1 MPDLSPFGSGERGRL
16 KPAPERSTP
25 SSEVESYALKLSDSS
40 NGRSWTFVPRVAHI
54 TSIGRICSIRGP
66 IPDDDNAPLS
76 APMRKDG
83 LSTGTPSIH
92 RWSGRGLRC
101 SGSIVAVH
109 DPHCMDEPNFLL
121 RSDLL
126 AGGTTSDEIRQAVRV
141 GRLRNVT
148 RGVYVDGG
156 ADLDPLTLHHARVLA
171 RQGRITP
178 DAVVSHVSA
187 AVLHG
192 LPLWDVDLSPVHIS
206 RERPSSG
213 RRTPTL
219 HVHRCTYQPDEVCV
233 VAGLRTTTL
242 ARTVVDLA
250 RTLSVDSAVIAGDA
264 ALRAHPHIAP
274 LLLDALASSGMRH
287 GIAAARRTVAFLDGR
302 SESPGESLSRLRI
315 RSAGLPAPKLQH
327 ELRTP
332 SGAFVARPDFLW
344 EDEGVVG
351 EFDGRSKYGSDEP
364 GATAETVHRE
374 KLREDAIR
382 ALGFEVVRWTWADLF
397 RFEAVHARLVRAAG
411 RARRR

>member
-1 MPDLSPFGSGERGRL
+1 M
-16 KPAPERSTP
+16 
-25 SSEVESYALKLSDSS
+25 
-40 NGRSWTFVPRVAHI
+40 N
-54 TSIGRICSIRGP
+54 
-66 IPDDDNAPLS
+66 
-76 APMRKDG
+76 
-83 LSTGTPSIH
+83 
-92 RWSGRGLRC
+92 
-101 SGSIVAVH
+101 
-109 DPHCMDEPNFLL
+109 EPNFLL

-126 AGGTTSDEIRQAVRV
+126 AGGTTSDEIRQAVRS
-141 GRLRNVT
+141 GRLRNIT

-156 ADLDPLTLHHARVLA
+156 VDVDALTLHHARVLA
-171 RQGRITP
+171 RRGRTTP

-192 LPLWDVDLSPVHIS
+192 LPLWNVDLSPVHIS
-206 RERPSSG
+206 RDRSSG

-219 HVHRCTYQPDEVCV
+219 HVHKCAYQPEEVCV
-233 VAGLRTTTL
+233 VSGLRTTTV
-242 ARTVVDLA
+242 AQTVVDLA
-250 RTLSVDSAVIAGDA
+250 RTLPADSAVIAGDA
-264 ALRAHPHIAP
+264 ALRAHPDIAP

-287 GIAAARRTVAFLDGR
+287 GIAAARRIVAFLDGR

-315 RSAGLPAPKLQH
+315 RSAGLPAPKLQY

-344 EDEGVVG
+344 DDEGVVG

-397 RFEAVHARLVRAAG
+397 RFEAVHARLLRAAG